1 MNKLALSVVVLSLG
15 AGCGSAEAEAGG
27 AGGAG
32 GNSGGGAGYESPES
46 ELPADAAEADLVASQ
61 TKTPVTP
68 GNCLAAAPLEAVSLA
83 LLDTQGMASVGRARE
98 ALQREPAEIPW
109 PSRIRT
115 NDFVNYYR
123 FSVPKPADA
132 QGEAFV
138 TAQAKYRLLYNDAN
152 PSGVFTGQWDVVI
165 ALQALPPKN
174 RAKHAFVV
182 LLDTTPSMAGVG
194 LGRAKA
200 VLGALLKNA
209 PDGDHVVVLTSDP
222 EQAPVIEVD
231 LTGPAERDQA
241 LAAVGA
247 LDLGAEAPI
256 TDAIDRAYELAE
268 YKQGLGVPARVV
280 LVSDGGGDV
289 TRLNETRIAEGAAPG
304 ASPILLTAVGTG
316 SSNTFRSTLLR
327 RASELGRGPYVYVDS
342 EDEADRLFGQRLAEL
357 TELALDDV
365 SLDLEASSFF
375 TVQQGGDAE
384 PASES
389 PRPQYLAPGGS
400 LTKLI
405 RLVPCKF
412 AGWPDDA
419 ALKVTA
425 KFSGQTATWSGN
437 LHELKKLPHEL
448 VDKALAV
455 DAFADALRARDA
467 DRLGAAKALLETTL
481 KAGADPQLAEI
492 QGLLGRHPMTP

>member
-15 AGCGSAEAEAGG
+15 AGCGSAEADSGG
-27 AGGAG
+27 ADGAG
-32 GNSGGGAGYESPES
+32 GNSGGGGGYETPES
-46 ELPADAAEADLVASQ
+46 ELPADAAEADLAASLLKEPGGACA
-61 TKTPVTP
+61 TSGPLTPV
-68 GNCLAAAPLEAVSLA
+68 AVA

-98 ALQREPAEIPW
+98 VLQREPAEIPW

-115 NDFVNYYR
+115 SDFLNYYR
-123 FSVPKPADA
+123 FSVPPPADV
-132 QGEAFV
+132 QGQAFV

-165 ALQALPPKN
+165 ALQALPAKD
-174 RAKHAFVV
+174 RVKHAFVV
-182 LLDTTPSMAGVG
+182 VVDTTPSMAGVG

-200 VLGALLKNA
+200 ALGALLKSA

-222 EQAPVIEVD
+222 EQDRVIEVD

-247 LDLGAEAPI
+247 LDLGTEAPI

-268 YKQGLGVPARVV
+268 YKQGLGIPARVV

-289 TRLNETRIAEGAAPG
+289 TRLNETRLAAGSAPG

-316 SSNTFRSTLLR
+316 SSNAFRSTLLR

-342 EDEADRLFGQRLAEL
+342 EDEADRMFGQRLAEL
-357 TELALDDV
+357 TELGLDDV
-365 SLDLEASSFF
+365 SLELEASSFF
-375 TVQQGGDAE
+375 TVQQGGDGE
-384 PASES
+384 PASEG
-389 PRPQYLAPGGS
+389 PRPQRLAPGGS
-400 LTKLI
+400 LTKLV

-412 AGWPDDA
+412 GGWPDDA

-455 DAFADALRARDA
+455 DAFADALRARDS
-467 DRLGAAKALLETTL
+467 DRLGGAKALLETTL
-481 KAGADPQLAEI
+481 KAGADPQLAEV
-492 QGLLGRHPMTP
+492 QGLLLRHPMTP